1 MIKLTNVNKM
11 FHSVEPVHALAEV
24 SFHVKNANWV
34 TVLGPSGSGKT
45 TLLNVISG
53 MEQIDSGDMDV
64 DGQSLLS
71 ISAAELQDFRRN
83 TIGYIFQD
91 YRLFDQFSVIDNVML
106 PQVPYRSRKDIEIT
120 AHTLLQRLNMGT
132 G

>member
-71 ISAAELQDFRRN
+71 ISAAELQIFAATPSAIYFR
-83 TIGYIFQD
+83 I
-91 YRLFDQFSVIDNVML
+91 IDCLINFPL
-106 PQVPYRSRKDIEIT
+106 SITSCCRRFHTVPGK
-120 AHTLLQRLNMGT
+120 TLK
-132 G
+132 